1 MNKKDIKILLAEDDP
16 NLGFVV
22 QDSLKSQG
30 YQVTLCEDGISGLKE
45 FNNEH
50 HHLCILD
57 IMMPKKDGY
66 ALAEDIRSI
75 NSDVPIIFLTAK
87 SLKDDVIK
95 GFKTGA
101 DDYVIKPFS
110 MEELSL
116 RIEAI
121 LRRSGNTDSDSNTA
135 SIFEIG
141 LYTLEYK
148 NLYLAGP
155 SAERSLTRRE
165 ADVLRLLCINQNEL
179 LTREMVLNIVWGN
192 DDYFSGRSLDVF
204 ISRLRKY
211 LSDDA
216 KLKIINVHGE
226 GFRLEVK
233 K

>member
-141 LYTLEYK
+141 LYTLDYK
-148 NLYLAGP
+148 NLSLAGP